1 MRTLLII
8 AAISAAAGTV
18 SLEPDS
24 TLAVEGTSTV
34 RDYRCAAGTMEST
47 ITTRSAATI
56 DAVVEA
62 ARVSIPVAQLECGNG
77 KMNDHMR
84 KALRAN
90 DHPNVIF
97 QLTSYT
103 VNGSDAVIAG
113 ELTIAGTTKRIEMPA
128 TILQEDGAL
137 RVQASKQINMSEWG
151 VKPPSLMLGTL
162 KVRDAVTIKFDVSL
176 KP

>member
-18 SLEPDS
+18 TLEPDS
-24 TLAVEGTSTV
+24 TLAVTGTSTV
-34 RDYRCAAGTMEST
+34 RDYRCEAESMEST
-47 ITTRSAATI
+47 ITTRTGTGI
-56 DAVVEA
+56 DALVES

-84 KALRAN
+84 KALLTQ
-90 DHPNVIF
+90 DHPNVVF
-97 QLTSYT
+97 ELTSYT
-103 VNGSDAVIAG
+103 VNGADAVLAG
-113 ELTIAGTTKRIEMPA
+113 DLTIAGTTRPIEMPA
-128 TILQEDGAL
+128 TIQDEGGAL
-137 RVQASKQINMSEWG
+137 RVQATKEIRMSEWG

-162 KVRDAVTIKFDVSL
+162 KVRDAVTIMFNVSL

>member
-1 MRTLLII
+1 MRTLFII

-18 SLEPDS
+18 SLEPNS
-24 TLAVEGTSTV
+24 TLVIDGTSTV

-47 ITTRSAATI
+47 ITTQAGTSI
-56 DAVVEA
+56 DGLVEA
-62 ARVSIPVAQLECGNG
+62 ARVTIPVAQLECGNG

-84 KALRAN
+84 KALQAK

-97 QLTSYT
+97 ELTSYT
-103 VNGSDAVIAG
+103 VNGADAVLVG
-113 ELTIAGTTKRIEMPA
+113 ELTIAGTTKPIEMPA
-128 TILQEDGAL
+128 TIQDEDGAL

-162 KVRDAVTIKFDVSL
+162 KVRDAVTINFDVSL

>member
-24 TLAVEGTSTV
+24 TLVVEGTSTV
-34 RDYRCAAGTMEST
+34 RDYRCGAGSMEST
-47 ITTRSAATI
+47 ITTRPDAAI
-56 DAVVEA
+56 DGLVES

-84 KALRAN
+84 KALKAN

-128 TILQEDGAL
+128 TIQNEDVAL
-137 RVQASKQINMSEWG
+137 LVQATKQINMSEWG

>member
-34 RDYRCAAGTMEST
+34 RDYRCAAGTMESA
-47 ITTRSAATI
+47 ITTRSAAPV
-56 DAVVEA
+56 DGVVES

-84 KALRAN
+84 KALKAN

-113 ELTIAGTTKRIEMPA
+113 ELTIAGATKPIEMPA
-128 TILQEDGAL
+128 TIQKEDGAL